1 MNKRGKT
8 MELIIITGM
17 SGAGKSQVIDAL
29 EDIGYFCIDNIP
41 PELIVKFAQL
51 ISETGEHEKTA
62 LVTDARAGKK
72 FDKLFGALDEL
83 SELDIQYRLMFIDAD
98 NDVLVSRY
106 KETRRKH
113 PMLSNSVYTVEE
125 AVERER
131 SVIGAARDRA
141 DIIFDTTGL
150 SAIQCRVRISEMF
163 SLIDEK
169 TMSIHC
175 VSFGYKYG
183 IPNDADLVFDVRCLP
198 NPFYV
203 PELKPLTGLDRPVF
217 DYVMNS
223 DISKEFADK
232 IFNIIDFSLP
242 LYRKEGR
249 SQLII
254 AFGCTGGHHRSVTFA
269 KLLNEHLNGKGYNLS
284 ISHRDINK

>member
-1 MNKRGKT
+1 
-8 MELIIITGM
+8 MELVIITGM

-29 EDIGYFCIDNIP
+29 EDIGYFCVDNIP
-41 PELIVKFAQL
+41 PELIVKFSQL
-51 ISETGEHEKTA
+51 AAETGEHEKTA
-62 LVTDARAGKK
+62 LVTDSRAGKK
-72 FDKLFGALDEL
+72 YDRIFGALDEL
-83 SELDIQYRLMFIDAD
+83 SELDIPYKLMFIDAD
-98 NDVLVSRY
+98 NDVLVARY

-113 PMLSNSVYTVEE
+113 PMLSDTVFTVED
-125 AVERER
+125 AVEKERER
-131 SVIGAARDRA
+131 VGAARDRA

-150 SAIQCRVRISEMF
+150 SAIQCRVRVSEMF
-163 SLIDEK
+163 SFFNES

-203 PELKPLTGLDRPVF
+203 PELKSLTGNDKAVF

-223 DISKEFADK
+223 EISKKFAEK
-232 IFNIIDFSLP
+232 IFDIVDYSLP

-269 KLLNEHLNGKGYNLS
+269 NLLREHLDGKGYNLS